1 MAEIFLVPYGGL
13 GNQFFQIAA
22 ALSLSQGSKVTVL
35 SDWGYARKDQ
45 NNQLEI
51 NTYEWG
57 EQVDYADLPK
67 VGLFTKRV
75 LNLLLRLGVE
85 RKISILRVFELLL
98 SPYFSFLLKR
108 WVQIRVNHG
117 LGFSDMEIK
126 RNTLLIGYFQ
136 CSEHFL
142 DVKEKMMKILPRKI
156 SAKAEL
162 LLSEIRSINTLVVH
176 IRRGD
181 YVNEPFGILE
191 DSFYS
196 SAIYRIKPN
205 QYRQTWIFSD
215 DILAAKEM
223 SFFSTLDSIRFV
235 DDRNLSSAEIL
246 EVMRHGSSF
255 VIANSSFSWW
265 AAQLRYKADAEVVCP
280 SPWFKFVESPKGIV
294 LSEWH
299 IVQW

>member
-45 NNQLEI
+45 KNQLEI
-51 NTYEWG
+51 NSYEWG
-57 EQVDYADLPK
+57 EQVDYATSPK
-67 VGLFTKRV
+67 VGLFTKRI

-85 RKISILRVFELLL
+85 RKILILRLFELLL
-98 SPYFSFLLKR
+98 SPYFSLLLMR
-108 WVQIRVNHG
+108 CVRIRVNHG
-117 LGFSDMEIK
+117 LGFSDMKINK
-126 RNTLLIGYFQ
+126 NTLLIGYFQ
-136 CSEHFL
+136 CSEHFFN
-142 DVKEKMMKILPRKI
+142 VKDKMKEICPRNI
-156 SAKAEL
+156 SAKTES
-162 LLSEIRSINTLVVH
+162 LLSEIMAKETLVVH

-191 DSFYS
+191 DSFYN
-196 SAIYRIKPN
+196 SAIQRIKPN
-205 QYRQTWIFSD
+205 HYRQIWIFSD
-215 DILAAKEM
+215 DILAAKKM
-223 SFFSTLDSIRFV
+223 SFFSSLDSIRFV
-235 DDRNLSSAEIL
+235 DDKNLSSAEIL
-246 EVMRHGSSF
+246 EVMRYGSSF

-294 LSEWH
+294 LSDWH